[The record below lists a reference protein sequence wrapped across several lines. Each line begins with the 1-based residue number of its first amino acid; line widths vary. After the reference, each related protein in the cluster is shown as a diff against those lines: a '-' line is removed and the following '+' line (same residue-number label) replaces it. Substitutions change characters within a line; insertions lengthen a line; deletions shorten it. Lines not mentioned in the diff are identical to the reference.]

1 MEKQEGHGTAETW
14 ETKFTFTLIILHFL
28 RFEQRLFFGE
38 NEEGQSLLHIKLQH
52 FLTQV
57 SVFP

>member
-1 MEKQEGHGTAETW
+1 MEKQEGHGNAETW

-38 NEEGQSLLHIKLQH
+38 NEEGQSL
-52 FLTQV
+52 
-57 SVFP
+57 